1 MQIVS
6 TRKLTK
12 AIKTCLTL
20 ELKVKSDHVK
30 RFLAH
35 DSYGLVTLQTFRN
48 TNKRDIS
55 TVNFGFP
62 HLTFKQGPKVKSDHI
77 KRFLAHYFL

>member
-20 ELKVKSDHVK
+20 ELKVKSDHLK

-35 DSYGLVTLQTFRN
+35 DSYGLV
-48 TNKRDIS
+48 
-55 TVNFGFP
+55 
-62 HLTFKQGPKVKSDHI
+62 
-77 KRFLAHYFL
+77 

>member
-20 ELKVKSDHVK
+20 EKLKVKSDHVK

-35 DSYGLVTLQTFRN
+35 DSYGLV
-48 TNKRDIS
+48 
-55 TVNFGFP
+55 
-62 HLTFKQGPKVKSDHI
+62 
-77 KRFLAHYFL
+77 